1 MSPKSLRNLWQTS
14 LLTVAVVAAALAIP
28 VLSNLERMRAVV
40 WLVHEDGPLETAG
53 ALCCL
58 AAAVLLVAAFC
69 QPRTDAEPNGP
80 RPLASRNPWCLL
92 LAAMLL
98 MMFGEEINWGERLLG
113 YHVPERLL
121 DANIQHEFNLHNNR
135 LVHARLN
142 ENRLKLAW
150 LAITAVYLGM
160 LPLVALV
167 VPPIRRAAEHIRLP
181 LASLPLAAA
190 VLVATGLYFL
200 LTTRKVAAGDYPAA
214 HDIGE
219 TNECL
224 IEVAY
229 LLLALQVWWP
239 GRAAGPIS
247 ARAVAIEVI
256 VIVALPGVPLVMAL
270 VRSAIEPEPMLRA
283 VAAMRAGDAR
293 QRAGDAQSAI
303 ARYRESLSIVPD
315 QIALHLRL
323 AGIYL
328 RQNQTDKA
336 ALEFEAILRLDP
348 RNAEAHARLGA
359 TYLQDRLLPEAAA
372 HLSTAIEI
380 APQFAAAHYYL
391 GLVRLGQRQPAE
403 AAACFREALRL
414 QPHFPPAQEELAKLA
429 AEGL

>member
-1 MSPKSLRNLWQTS
+1 M
-14 LLTVAVVAAALAIP
+14 
-28 VLSNLERMRAVV
+28 
-40 WLVHEDGPLETAG
+40 
-53 ALCCL
+53 
-58 AAAVLLVAAFC
+58 
-69 QPRTDAEPNGP
+69 
-80 RPLASRNPWCLL
+80 
-92 LAAMLL
+92 
-98 MMFGEEINWGERLLG
+98 
-113 YHVPERLL
+113 
-121 DANIQHEFNLHNNR
+121 
-135 LVHARLN
+135 VHARLT

-150 LAITAVYLGM
+150 LAITVIYVGL

-167 VPPIRRAAEHIRLP
+167 VSPIRRAAERVRLP

-190 VLVATGLYFL
+190 VLAATGLYFL

-229 LLLALQVWWP
+229 LLLAVQVWWP

-247 ARAVAIEVI
+247 ARAIAIAVI
-256 VIVALPGVPLVMAL
+256 AIVALPGVSMVLAL
-270 VRSAIEPEPMLRA
+270 ARSAIEPELMLRA

-293 QRAGDAQSAI
+293 QRAGDAHTAI

-315 QIALHLRL
+315 QVAVHHRL
-323 AGIYL
+323 AGVYL
-328 RQNQTDKA
+328 RQNQTAEA
-336 ALEFEAILRLDP
+336 AQEFEAILRMDP

-359 TYLQDRLLPEAAA
+359 IYLQDRLLPEAAA

-380 APQFAAAHYYL
+380 APQFAAGHYYL

-403 AAACFREALRL
+403 ATACFREALRL
-414 QPHFPPAQEELAKLA
+414 QPHFPPAQAELAKLA
-429 AEGL
+429 AEGM